1 MSELPRV
8 LGPPPVKPNVSVV
21 RIARAWY
28 IACTSRELRGR
39 PLARV
44 ILGTPL
50 VLFRASAGEATAL
63 LDRCAHRNVPLSLGK
78 VAGER
83 LQCAYHGWQ
92 FDGAGA
98 CRAIPGLCGEP
109 EGRGRR
115 VPAYPVREL
124 DGYVWV
130 WMDPESTPE
139 IEPYR
144 LALANEPGYAMVR
157 RRVVAPG
164 TLHATVENALDV
176 PHTAFLHA
184 GLFRGAG
191 EPNTIEATVRRFPD
205 RVEAD
210 YQGEPRPE
218 GLAGRILSPGGGV
231 VRHWDRF
238 ILPSISEV
246 EYAIGED
253 AHILVAAIATPVSD
267 FETVL
272 HAAVSFKLRIPS
284 WLVRAVLTPIALRIF
299 GQDAR
304 ILAHQRDT
312 IARFGGEQYVSTDID
327 VLGGAIWRLLKE
339 AERGELPP
347 ADTPVEIL
355 RTITL
360 RV

>member
-1 MSELPRV
+1 MTDLPNV
-8 LGPPPVKPNVSVV
+8 LTAPAAKPNLSVV
-21 RIARAWY
+21 RIPRAWY
-28 IACTSRELRGR
+28 IACAAGELRGR
-39 PLARV
+39 PLAV
-44 ILGTPL
+44 TILGTPL
-50 VLFRASAGEATAL
+50 VLFRGTEGRAAAL

-78 VAGER
+78 VEGER
-83 LQCAYHGWQ
+83 LQCAYHGWR
-92 FDGAGA
+92 FDGGGV
-98 CRAIPGLCGEP
+98 CRAIPGLCGEA

-130 WMDPESTPE
+130 WMDPETEPDR
-139 IEPYR
+139 EPYR
-144 LALANEPGYAMVR
+144 LGLDGKPGYATVH

-191 EPNTIEATVRRFPD
+191 EPNLIEATVRRFPD

-218 GLAGRILSPGGGV
+218 GLAGRILAPGGGV

-253 AHILVAAIATPVSD
+253 AHILVSAMATPVSD

-272 HAAVSFKLRIPS
+272 HAAVCFRLRIPT

-304 ILAHQRDT
+304 MLRHQRDT
-312 IARFGGEQYVSTDID
+312 IRRFGGEQYVSTDID
-327 VLGGAIWRLLKE
+327 ILGGPIWRLLKE

-347 ADTPVEIL
+347 ADAPPEVL
-355 RTITL
+355 RTVSL

>member
-1 MSELPRV
+1 MPELPTI
-8 LGPPPVKPNVSVV
+8 LTPPLAKPNVSVARV
-21 RIARAWY
+21 LRAWY
-28 IACTSRELRGR
+28 VACTSGELRQR

-44 ILGTPL
+44 ILGVPL
-50 VLFRASAGEATAL
+50 VVFRAGAGEAAAL

-78 VAGER
+78 VAGEH
-83 LQCAYHGWQ
+83 LECAYHGWR
-92 FDGAGA
+92 FDGEGV
-98 CRAIPGLCGEP
+98 CRSVPGLCGDAES
-109 EGRGRR
+109 RGRR

-130 WMDPESTPE
+130 WMDPETPPSV
-139 IEPYR
+139 EPYR
-144 LALANEPGYAMVR
+144 LALAGKPGYAMVR

-164 TLHATVENALDV
+164 SLHATVENALDV

-191 EPNTIEATVRRFPD
+191 EPNTIEAIVRRFPD

-218 GLAGRILSPGGGV
+218 GLAGRILAPGGGV

-246 EYAIGED
+246 EYAIGDD

-272 HAAVSFKLRIPS
+272 HAAVSFKLRIPT

-299 GQDAR
+299 GQDATMLR
-304 ILAHQRDT
+304 HQRDT
-312 IARFGGEQYVSTDID
+312 IERFGGEQYVSTEID
-327 VLGGAIWRLLKE
+327 VLVGAIWRLLKE
-339 AERGELPP
+339 AERDELPP
-347 ADTPVEIL
+347 PETPPEIIK
-355 RTITL
+355 TVTL